1 MKKGIMLILMIGA
14 IMISMVG
21 CSSAKTNATK
31 TDTKEASAN
40 ADSTKET
47 KDGVITDVA
56 PKEGTEPKTPE
67 TPATSTEQKPNTDTQ
82 PKPEASTPKAASKFV
97 NGAMVTAVDNVQ
109 ISPKN
114 VYYKDSKLYMD
125 AYVYN
130 GFSHNIFDVRNINI
144 KLSNHSGVIAQ
155 AKFDGMGNTNIGANS
170 PVIWT
175 FVFEND
181 AIKMQ
186 NADLGTLNTVYS
198 CDYSF

>member
-31 TDTKEASAN
+31 TDTKEAATN
-40 ADSTKET
+40 VDSPKET
-47 KDGVITDVA
+47 KDGVKTDATQDVNTDTKA
-56 PKEGTEPKTPE
+56 PE
-67 TPATSTEQKPNTDTQ
+67 TPATSTEQKPNTQ
-82 PKPEASTPKAASKFV
+82 ANPKSSAPKAASQFV

-144 KLSNHSGVIAQ
+144 KLSNNSGVIAQ